1 VQWSVAYVAL
11 AYAIQH
17 GVVLI
22 GEAFEWPH
30 AIQQISMLLLALGLP
45 VVMTC
50 AWYHGERASR
60 HISGPEVTIITILL
74 AIGSLFFYALVRPS
88 EELAV
93 SRAPHD
99 ARGGHRRGE
108 ECRRRRP

>member
-22 GEAFEWPH
+22 GEAFEW
-30 AIQQISMLLLALGLP
+30 LLLALGLP